1 MTLENL
7 LVTLRSD
14 KKIFVDLFSNENLL
28 LISFNLPGYESVS
41 AELLAREVKS
51 VELPAINSIKITL
64 KEA

>member
-7 LVTLRSD
+7 LVALRSD
-14 KKIFVDLFSNENLL
+14 KKIFVDLYSNENLL